1 MIASIR
7 RRRLRTVAVTGA
19 AALVGTL
26 VPGTPVAGATTELDE
41 VAQFSIPQQAFH
53 SSYNNESM
61 SSVAYGDVTGDGQAD
76 LIVGGMDG
84 YVTVTTMTGTVQG
97 RFLSG
102 PGAIHSSPTLAD
114 LNGDG
119 VDDIVVGNTHGDVVA
134 FTGNG
139 TELFRKRTNLENER
153 LGVTD
158 KPDDI
163 YSTPAVGDL
172 DGDGAP
178 EIVVTSADHHVYAW
192 NPDGSLLPGFPSWQK
207 DTTWASPA
215 LADVDDDGFAEIV
228 IAFDIDY
235 LTAPHVGCD
244 TFGASVRVLEH
255 DATEK
260 WHTCIPGEIIMSS
273 PAVADLDADGDLE
286 ITIGSGIFFGWE
298 HGFAPSRK
306 LWVLDAGTG
315 AVVPGWPVDLGA
327 VSDINPSVGDL
338 DGDAQL
344 EIATTAAD
352 GYVSVFEPNG
362 QLKWKECALDEYLP
376 CPYTGAVNG
385 LDAPVS
391 IADVDNDG
399 ANEVVAFMRL
409 DVVVYHGATGAEETR
424 HRIASRFTPNAQP
437 TIVSHGGDATII
449 VQALNDD
456 SGNGQPSAGDTMELT
471 VLSTGTPL
479 GDAPW
484 PMARQNPTRTGSTET
499 TWDGGAW
506 MDPWLSAVYVDLLGR
521 PIDPSG
527 LAYWKGRLAG
537 GLTKADL
544 AHQFAASDEWLGV
557 VVDDLYWSIL
567 DRGPDAGGR
576 AFWISELR
584 QGRPTANVVAS
595 FFSSDEYFE
604 SVGGTNP
611 LFIDAL
617 YDAVLDRGP
626 DAGGREFWVDR
637 LDAGTPRGLLSTQV
651 FSSVE
656 SGGRRVDGLYD
667 KLLRRSP
674 DAGGRAFWAE
684 YLTTGDEIALTALLI
699 DSPEYL
705 DRAED
710 RFEE

>member
-1 MIASIR
+1 MA
-7 RRRLRTVAVTGA
+7 GA
-19 AALVGTL
+19 AALLGTMA
-26 VPGTPVAGATTELDE
+26 PATPTDAATTGLTETE
-41 VAQFSIPQQAFH
+41 RFTIPQQAFH
-53 SSYNNESM
+53 SSYNDESM
-61 SSVAYGDVTGDGQAD
+61 SSVAYGDVTGDGAPD
-76 LIVGGMDG
+76 LVVGGMDG
-84 YVTVTTMTGTVQG
+84 YVTISTMSGAVLHRHHT
-97 RFLSG
+97 G

-119 VDDIVVGNTHGDVVA
+119 VADIVVGNTHGDVVA

-153 LGVTD
+153 LGVTS

-192 NPDGSLLPGFPSWQK
+192 NPDGSLLPGFPTWQK
-207 DTTWASPA
+207 DTTWSSPS

-228 IAFDIDY
+228 IAYDIDY
-235 LTAPHVGCD
+235 LTARDVGCPG
-244 TFGASVRVLEH
+244 FGASVRVLEH
-255 DATEK
+255 DATQK
-260 WHTCIPGEIIMSS
+260 WHTCIPGEIITSS

-286 ITIGSGIFFGWE
+286 ITIGSGLFFGWQ

-306 LWVLDAGTG
+306 LWVLDAATG
-315 AVVPGWPVDLGA
+315 AVAPGWPVDLGA
-327 VSDINPSVGDL
+327 VSDVNPAVGNL
-338 DGDAQL
+338 DGDPQL

-352 GYVSVFEPNG
+352 GQVSVYDHDGSLNWRRCTLHEAFN
-362 QLKWKECALDEYLP
+362 
-376 CPYTGAVNG
+376 CPFAQVNA

-399 ANEVVAFMRL
+399 ANEVVAYVQTDL
-409 DVVVYHGATGAEETR
+409 IVYDGSTGATEDALRINTR
-424 HRIASRFTPNAQP
+424 FVPNAQP
-437 TIVSHGGDATII
+437 TIVEHEGAATII
-449 VQALNDD
+449 VQSLDD
-456 SGNGQPSAGDTMELT
+456 ASGNNAPSAGDNMVVT
-471 VLSTGTPL
+471 VATTGTAL

-484 PMARQNPTRTGSTET
+484 PMARQNPERTGSTET

-506 MDPWLSAVYVDLLGR
+506 MDPWLSAVYIDLLGR
-521 PIDPSG
+521 PIDDSG

-537 GLTKADL
+537 GLSKADL

-567 DRGPDAGGR
+567 GRGPDAGGR

-584 QGRPTANVVAS
+584 QGRSTANVVAS
-595 FFSSDEYFE
+595 FFSSEEYFE

-626 DAGGREFWVDR
+626 DAGGREFWVER
-637 LDAGTPRGLLSTQV
+637 LDDGTPRGQLSTQV
-651 FSSVE
+651 FSSFE

-667 KLLRRSP
+667 KLLNRAP
-674 DAGGRAFWAE
+674 DAGGRDYWAQ

-705 DRAED
+705 DRADD
-710 RFEE
+710 RFDR